1 MKRILFILSVFAFF
15 LAGCSSDPII
25 NKAFS
30 KYSGRKGVTSVTVP
44 GFAVHAATWFADLE
58 PQEEKLLQK
67 VDLVKV
73 LVIEDES
80 NFSKANFQKEFSR
93 YLTGDYQLLLSVK
106 DDSDDIKILAKMKN
120 EEDITDLLIIAG
132 GNDNAMI
139 YVKGNFNLTEIAE
152 ETDFLKGKSLHT
164 MFSMK

>member
-1 MKRILFILSVFAFF
+1 
-15 LAGCSSDPII
+15 
-25 NKAFS
+25 
-30 KYSGRKGVTSVTVP
+30 
-44 GFAVHAATWFADLE
+44 
-58 PQEEKLLQK
+58 
-67 VDLVKV
+67 
-73 LVIEDES
+73 
-80 NFSKANFQKEFSR
+80 
-93 YLTGDYQLLLSVK
+93 
-106 DDSDDIKILAKMKN
+106 MKN